1 MTRMSSVAAAMVL
14 VCMVYPVCAQNKPGE
29 GLVKP
34 YDGLAQYDGL
44 AVGRKMLADD
54 NPGDLWV
61 ERGQRLFTE
70 KRGPKNASLE
80 KCELGQGPGVVKG
93 AFAHLPRYF
102 ADTGKVQ
109 DLESR
114 LLTCLVDLQGFKRED
129 IIRDR
134 FGTLDRDSDMEAL
147 VSYIGSQSNGL
158 RMDVRLNHAKE
169 REMYK
174 AGEYLF
180 YRRSGPLD
188 FACVT
193 CHGESGKRIRLQEL
207 PNMTNAQEMREII
220 ATGWPAYRG
229 THSTVRTMQHRLYDC
244 FWQMRLPD
252 LGFASDLS
260 VAITTYLNRSANG
273 GEIKLPGVRR

>member
-1 MTRMSSVAAAMVL
+1 MIKGRVTAAVTIFFAVAA
-14 VCMVYPVCAQNKPGE
+14 YPAAAQNKPGN
-29 GLVKP
+29 
-34 YDGLAQYDGL
+34 DL
-44 AVGRKMLADD
+44 AVGRQMLAED

-61 ERGQRLFTE
+61 ERGKGLFHE
-70 KRGPKNASLE
+70 KRGPKNASLDE
-80 KCELGQGPGVVKG
+80 CDLGQGAGIVKG
-93 AFAHLPRYF
+93 AFAQLPRYF
-102 ADTGKVQ
+102 ADTNKVQ

-114 LLTCLVDLQGFKRED
+114 LLTCMVELQGFKRED
-129 IIRDR
+129 IIRTR
-134 FGTLDRDSDMEAL
+134 FGNLDRNSDMEAL
-147 VSYIGSQSNGL
+147 VSYIGSQSNGM
-158 RMDVRLNHAKE
+158 RMDVRLSHPKE

-188 FACVT
+188 FGCIT
-193 CHGESGKRIRLQEL
+193 CHGESGKRIRLQDL
-207 PNMTNAQEMREII
+207 PNMTNAQEMRNVIST
-220 ATGWPAYRG
+220 AWPAYRG
-229 THSTVRTMQHRLYDC
+229 TQSTVRTMQHRLYDC

>member
-1 MTRMSSVAAAMVL
+1 MKALCRVAAAAIVL
-14 VCMVYPVCAQNKPGE
+14 AATICPVSAQNN
-29 GLVKP
+29 
-34 YDGLAQYDGL
+34 AADGL
-44 AVGRKMLADD
+44 AVGRKMLAED
-54 NPGDLWV
+54 NPGDLWI

-70 KRGPKNASLE
+70 KRGPKNASLDR
-80 KCELGQGPGVVKG
+80 CDLGQGPGVVKG
-93 AFAHLPRYF
+93 AFAQLPRYF
-102 ADTGKVQ
+102 ADTNKVQ

-114 LLTCLVDLQGFKRED
+114 LLTCMVELQGFKRED
-129 IIRDR
+129 IIDGR
-134 FGTLDRDSDMEAL
+134 FGTLDRDSEMEAL
-147 VSYIGSQSNGL
+147 VSYVGAQSNGL
-158 RMDVRLNHAKE
+158 RMNVGLSHEKE

-180 YRRSGPLD
+180 YRRTGPLD

-207 PNMTNAQEMREII
+207 PNMTKAQEMREII
-220 ATGWPAYRG
+220 STGWPAYRG

-252 LGFASDLS
+252 LGYVSDLS
-260 VAITTYLNRSANG
+260 VAITTYLNHSANG